1 MPWSQS
7 LPALFFL
14 PGKEVNHISV
24 NRDCFIGDSARK
36 NMNYSYGSKLLR
48 HGFMA
53 LLVGLVGG
61 FLFTFSLIGGVS
73 FSPLPVAI
81 EMDIPGTTKGWRVLH
96 VGMLMNGLMAIAVAL
111 AMHDVSLSPR
121 VARRVYVGTAIAVW
135 GNFSFYFFGM
145 FAPNRGLTAGGNQL
159 GEASVAGVLAF
170 FPAILSAAT
179 LIYVCWI
186 MFRADPLPEKS

>member
-1 MPWSQS
+1 MGS
-7 LPALFFL
+7 F
-14 PGKEVNHISV
+14 
-24 NRDCFIGDSARK
+24 
-36 NMNYSYGSKLLR
+36 YGSKLLK
-48 HGFMA
+48 HGFTA
-53 LLVGLVGG
+53 LLVGLVAG

-73 FSPLPVAI
+73 FSPIPLAI
-81 EMDIPGTTKGWRVLH
+81 EIDIPGTTKGWRVLH

-111 AMHDVSLSPR
+111 SMRHVCLSCQK
-121 VARRVYVGTAIAVW
+121 ARRVYAGTTIAVW

-170 FPAILSAAT
+170 FPAILGAVA

-186 MFRADPLPEKS
+186 MLRSEPFVERV